1 MLDFDYCC
9 KRPTPSVAGMIYP
22 FGGDSVQKFYWGT
35 SEILLPVYKVRRAN
49 TLFPAPHHGTRRCER
64 RGARV
69 AGHVERGGGASGRV
83 LDD

>member
-35 SEILLPVYKVRRAN
+35 SEILLPVYKVN
-49 TLFPAPHHGTRRCER
+49 F
-64 RGARV
+64 
-69 AGHVERGGGASGRV
+69 SKI
-83 LDD
+83 